1 MITGTVVVFIP
12 HAFSISISRSLYF
25 ESFSTAFKEVFL
37 SVGIDI
43 SMSKPSEPQLSVCCN
58 PNRGG
63 FGVIDACQRHHPRLW
78 WAGTSI
84 FPK

>member
-37 SVGIDI
+37 SVGIADRF
-43 SMSKPSEPQLSVCCN
+43 SSSYLSPLCGE
-58 PNRGG
+58 R
-63 FGVIDACQRHHPRLW
+63 
-78 WAGTSI
+78 
-84 FPK
+84 